1 MLKKIEQYFEFDRH
15 GTNFKLET
23 LAGLTTFMTMAYI
36 IFVNPAILSMTGMD
50 FGAVMLATCLSA
62 AIATLI
68 MGVYAKYPFALA
80 PGMGLNAYFTYGV
93 CLGMGVDWRVA
104 LGAVFISGILF
115 ILLTLTK
122 VRSWIFDAI
131 PNALKYSTAAGIGL
145 FIAFI
150 GLKSA
155 GVIVANEAT
164 LVSLGNILEP
174 HTLLALFGLF
184 IIAGLMCR
192 KVIGSI
198 LWGIV
203 LTAAIGMLLGV
214 SPLPEGIVSMPPSI
228 APTFLQLDIIGAL
241 NIGLISIIVSFFFV
255 DLFDTLGTLSA
266 LSSQAGYMKEGKLP
280 RIDKALMSDSVGTS
294 VGSLFG
300 TSTVTTYIESASGI
314 GLGGRTGFVSVVVAL
329 LFLISP
335 FFYPFVKSIPAYA
348 TAPALIIVGSL
359 MISAIKNINW
369 DDTSEAIPSFITM
382 ISIPLTYS
390 IATGLAL
397 GFIFYPVLKVLSG
410 KAKEVHWLVYVFAV
424 LFALRFVYIS

>member
-1 MLKKIEQYFEFDRH
+1 
-15 GTNFKLET
+15 
-23 LAGLTTFMTMAYI
+23 
-36 IFVNPAILSMTGMD
+36 
-50 FGAVMLATCLSA
+50 
-62 AIATLI
+62 
-68 MGVYAKYPFALA
+68 
-80 PGMGLNAYFTYGV
+80 
-93 CLGMGVDWRVA
+93 
-104 LGAVFISGILF
+104 
-115 ILLTLTK
+115 
-122 VRSWIFDAI
+122 
-131 PNALKYSTAAGIGL
+131 
-145 FIAFI
+145 
-150 GLKSA
+150 
-155 GVIVANEAT
+155 
-164 LVSLGNILEP
+164 
-174 HTLLALFGLF
+174 
-184 IIAGLMCR
+184 
-192 KVIGSI
+192 
-198 LWGIV
+198 
-203 LTAAIGMLLGV
+203 
-214 SPLPEGIVSMPPSI
+214 MPPSI
-228 APTFLQLDIIGAL
+228 APTFLQLDVIGAL

-294 VGSLFG
+294 IGSLFG

-314 GLGGRTGFVSVVVAL
+314 GLGGRTGFVSVVVTL

-424 LFALRFVYIS
+424 LFTLRFIYVS

>member
-1 MLKKIEQYFEFDRH
+1 
-15 GTNFKLET
+15 
-23 LAGLTTFMTMAYI
+23 
-36 IFVNPAILSMTGMD
+36 
-50 FGAVMLATCLSA
+50 
-62 AIATLI
+62 
-68 MGVYAKYPFALA
+68 
-80 PGMGLNAYFTYGV
+80 
-93 CLGMGVDWRVA
+93 
-104 LGAVFISGILF
+104 
-115 ILLTLTK
+115 
-122 VRSWIFDAI
+122 
-131 PNALKYSTAAGIGL
+131 
-145 FIAFI
+145 
-150 GLKSA
+150 
-155 GVIVANEAT
+155 
-164 LVSLGNILEP
+164 
-174 HTLLALFGLF
+174 
-184 IIAGLMCR
+184 
-192 KVIGSI
+192 
-198 LWGIV
+198 
-203 LTAAIGMLLGV
+203 
-214 SPLPEGIVSMPPSI
+214 MPPSI
-228 APTFLQLDIIGAL
+228 APTFLQLDVIGAL

-294 VGSLFG
+294 IGSLFG

-314 GLGGRTGFVSVVVAL
+314 GLGGRTGFVSVVVTL

-424 LFALRFVYIS
+424 LFALRFIYVS